1 MAVLTVQNVVESGLE
16 VSFVSAAAGGDQ
28 VPNDSSQRTFVWVKN
43 GGGSDITLTVT
54 SQHTST
60 RAPGFG
66 LVSKASQAITVTAGE
81 DRLIGPFPDA
91 AYNNSSGNVALSYS
105 AVTSVTIAALKLVA
119 N

>member
-1 MAVLTVQNVVESGLE
+1 MATLTVQNIVESGLE
-16 VSFVSAAAGGDQ
+16 ATFVAAAAGGDV

-43 GGGSDITLTVT
+43 GGGSDITVTVT
-54 SQHTST
+54 SQQTTT

-66 LVSKASQAITVTAGE
+66 QVSKASQVVTVTAGE

-91 AYNNSSGNVALSYS
+91 AYNNSSGNVALTYS